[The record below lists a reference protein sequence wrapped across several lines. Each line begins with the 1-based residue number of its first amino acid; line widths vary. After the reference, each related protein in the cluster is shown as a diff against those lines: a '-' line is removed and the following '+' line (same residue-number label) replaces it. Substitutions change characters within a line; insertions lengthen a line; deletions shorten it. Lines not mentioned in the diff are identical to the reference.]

1 MAPGPGPTALGFF
14 IAAVE
19 GPSMRRLLWI
29 GVGGTLVAAA
39 MVVGSILGFVSWN
52 GLFLDSPYA
61 TAAIASLVIVA
72 AFVIGLVVLAG
83 PSPDWRSSPYW

>member
-1 MAPGPGPTALGFF
+1 MGFF

-19 GPSMRRLLWI
+19 VARMRRLLWL
-29 GVGGTLVAAA
+29 GVAGTLVAAA
-39 MVVGSILGFVSWN
+39 MVVGSIASFVSWN

-61 TAAIASLVIVA
+61 TPAIASLVIVV

>member
-1 MAPGPGPTALGFF
+1 
-14 IAAVE
+14 
-19 GPSMRRLLWI
+19 MRRLLWLGGI
-29 GVGGTLVAAA
+29 GILVAAA
-39 MVVGSILGFVSWN
+39 MVVGSIVGFVSWN

-61 TAAIASLVIVA
+61 TPAIGSLVVVA